1 MKDFKIVAI
10 RPEAAGGVEQ
20 NLQIALEEAD
30 KQGYELSKLIEYRDG
45 LLGVWVQEVGKPK
58 SKAWVG

>member
-20 NLQIALEEAD
+20 NLQMALEEAD
-30 KQGYELSKLIEYRDG
+30 KQGYELQTLIEYLRRA
-45 LLGVWVQEVGKPK
+45 VGC
-58 SKAWVG
+58 VGAGSR

>member
-10 RPEAAGGVEQ
+10 RPEASGGVEQ
-20 NLQIALEEAD
+20 NLQMALEEAD
-30 KQGYELSKLIEYRDG
+30 KQGYELDKLIEYRDG

-58 SKAWVG
+58 SKPWVG